1 MQLEKFEM
9 LEQAV
14 SEADMVLVGLGE
26 EWVLTEEAIRKDL
39 EHKNKLLYEMYSVAI
54 KDEAYRETVPLLT
67 AYYYKN
73 FIPETLQEAYKNMLQ
88 MLEGKNYFVVSLSL
102 DSFLKK
108 CGFREDRCVNP
119 CGTYEKIQ
127 CKEGCNREVESSE
140 HILGKMREIITID
153 CGGQDEKRCLD
164 KVLNLWNEYHCERC
178 GVGISFNLLDSKKYL
193 EEGYLAQWQLYMKW
207 LQGTLN
213 KKLVVIE
220 AGVGMKLPSVIRW
233 PFEKTVYYNQKSKM
247 FRIHKKYYQVNEE
260 IADRAYGCKCD
271 SVHLFSEKKMEA

>member
-1 MQLEKFEM
+1 MQLEKFEQ
-9 LEQAV
+9 LEQTV

-26 EWVLTEEAIRKDL
+26 EWVLTEEAIQKDL
-39 EHKNKLLYEMYSVAI
+39 ENKNKLLYEMYSVAI
-54 KDEAYRETVPLLT
+54 KEEAYREVLPLLT
-67 AYYYKN
+67 AYYYEN
-73 FIPETLQEAYKNMLQ
+73 YIPETLKESYKNMLQ
-88 MLEGKNYFVVSLSL
+88 MLEGKNYFVVSLTV

-127 CKEGCNREVESSE
+127 CEKGCNQQLDSSE
-140 HILGKMREIITID
+140 QLLERLREIITSD
-153 CGGQDEKRCLD
+153 CVGQNGELCLD
-164 KVLNLWNEYHCERC
+164 KVLDLWNEYRCEKC

-193 EEGYLAQWQLYMKW
+193 EEGYLAQWQVYMKW

-213 KKLVVIE
+213 KNLIVIE
-220 AGVGMKLPSVIRW
+220 AGAGMKLPSVIRW

-260 IADRAYGCKCD
+260 IADRAYGCKCN
-271 SVHLFSEKKMEA
+271 SVHLFGEKKMEA

>member
-88 MLEGKNYFVVSLSL
+88 MLEGKNYFVVTLCTDDKIYRSNIKPDRIVAPCGSY
-102 DSFLKK
+102 SFLQCEDVCTEDIYSIEDYREELEKGIIPICSK
-108 CGFREDRCVNP
+108 CGKSLIMN
-119 CGTYEKIQ
+119 
-127 CKEGCNREVESSE
+127 
-140 HILGKMREIITID
+140 HIGA
-153 CGGQDEKRCLD
+153 
-164 KVLNLWNEYHCERC
+164 
-178 GVGISFNLLDSKKYL
+178 KKYS
-193 EEGYLAQWQLYMKW
+193 EEGYLKKWSTYMKW
-207 LQGTLN
+207 FQGSLN
-213 KKLVVIE
+213 KNIRILE
-220 AGVGMKLPSVIRW
+220 LGVGMKYPSVIRW
-233 PFEKTVYYNQKSKM
+233 PFERVTLINNKAKFMRVHERLFQLTEDIKDKGISIEENPIDFLRNQ
-247 FRIHKKYYQVNEE
+247 IV
-260 IADRAYGCKCD
+260 
-271 SVHLFSEKKMEA
+271 